1 MPFIRVTTNV
11 VLDEEKE
18 LKLRGRMADIVGC
31 ILGKDPVRM
40 MTAFEGGV
48 HLCRGGSEN
57 VHVPAAFVE
66 CKFFGGRDY
75 ESFESFDGAMK
86 AIYREVLGIEPV
98 NLYIKYE
105 VINGWDEPARIFK
118 V

>member
-11 VLDEEKE
+11 VLDEDKE
-18 LKLRGRMADIVGC
+18 LALRRRMADIVGD

-57 VHVPAAFVE
+57 ARVPAAFVE
-66 CKFFGGRDY
+66 CKFFGGKDY
-75 ESFESFDGAMK
+75 KSFEAFDGAMK
-86 AIYREVLGIEPV
+86 TIYKNVLGIEPV

-105 VINGWDEPARIFK
+105 VINGWNEPARIFK